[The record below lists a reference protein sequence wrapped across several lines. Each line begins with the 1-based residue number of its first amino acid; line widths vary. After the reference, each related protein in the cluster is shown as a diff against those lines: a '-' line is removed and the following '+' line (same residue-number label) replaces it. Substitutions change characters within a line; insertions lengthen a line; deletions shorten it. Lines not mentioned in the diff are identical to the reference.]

1 MKIAALVICNN
12 FDEMTKSKNWH
23 FDNQYQLMANLQI
36 GIDIDA
42 LSRQNGENMKIDVL
56 TTSYQLVKSRQN
68 VNFQIY
74 VIMANW
80 IIWSK

>member
-1 MKIAALVICNN
+1 
-12 FDEMTKSKNWH
+12 
-23 FDNQYQLMANLQI
+23 MANLQI

-56 TTSYQLVKSRQN
+56 TTLYQLVKSRQN

-74 VIMANW
+74 VIMAN
-80 IIWSK
+80 

>member
-1 MKIAALVICNN
+1 
-12 FDEMTKSKNWH
+12 
-23 FDNQYQLMANLQI
+23 MANLQI

-74 VIMANW
+74 VIMAN
-80 IIWSK
+80 